1 MESSALETVY
11 LLYMRPWWLSEY
23 IRKSGVADPCIRESE
38 LYTIQYTYLLA
49 NSLTHFRSKAAAGE
63 EKNGQEEKALASS
76 GKIVPFVTGTHTL
89 LKNIFR
95 LFDDFNWK

>member
-1 MESSALETVY
+1 MA
-11 LLYMRPWWLSEY
+11 
-23 IRKSGVADPCIRESE
+23 GQCIG
-38 LYTIQYTYLLA
+38 TYLLA
-49 NSLTHFRSKAAAGE
+49 NSLTSGLAAAGE